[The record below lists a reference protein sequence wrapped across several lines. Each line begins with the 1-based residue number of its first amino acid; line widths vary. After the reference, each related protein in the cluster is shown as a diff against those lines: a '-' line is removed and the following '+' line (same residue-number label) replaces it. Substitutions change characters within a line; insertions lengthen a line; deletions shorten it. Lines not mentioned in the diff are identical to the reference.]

1 MDPTIIVAIIGAIA
15 LIIVAIITVRG
26 ARGKSKEKPKTPKE
40 KTLKEKTLKA
50 AEETALELL
59 NDKRF
64 TMRLFSTIKK
74 RVGLNDEKEL
84 REMLVRIGAARFD
97 GEGDD
102 ELWGLKERNPGKIS
116 PEIQKWN

>member
-1 MDPTIIVAIIGAIA
+1 MEKYFWEIVVGVV
-15 LIIVAIITVRG
+15 LIIVGTAV
-26 ARGKSKEKPKTPKE
+26 KHWFSKHQPKTPKDKTLQE
-40 KTLKEKTLKA
+40 KTFKA

-74 RVGLNDEKEL
+74 RVGLDDEKEL

-116 PEIQKWN
+116 PEIQKWD